1 MPASVLLGSYRRAGK
16 VLAIFGS
23 LSRKS
28 VSFRLSFDRSRLNL
42 GAAYAPFDAETG
54 KALPNG
60 VVEIEPYDVKLV
72 IIE

>member
-1 MPASVLLGSYRRAGK
+1 MEDKQRALQDAGLSSVQVVNNNYNMNARMDDAWLRRMWLMA
-16 VLAIFGS
+16 
-23 LSRKS
+23 RT
-28 VSFRLSFDRSRLNL
+28 
-42 GAAYAPFDAETG
+42 FDAETG